1 MTPSSK
7 PRRTFRFQDFELD
20 VVAYELRRHGRRV
33 RLERR
38 PMDLLIFMVERRGE
52 LITRA
57 EIVERLWGKDVFIEV
72 ETAVNTLVRK
82 IRQALHDSS
91 EAPRFVETVQGK
103 GYRFISPVDVLT
115 GPVDPMDT
123 AGTNA
128 TLAPN
133 TAAGDTAPDAA
144 SGVPLAAVDG
154 SQRANQ
160 SHRLSTALALTAIV
174 FFGAVGAWR
183 WNAAR
188 AIPTHVRLA
197 VLPFETIRI

>member
-38 PMDLLIFMVERRGE
+38 PMDLLIFMVERRDE

-82 IRQALHDSS
+82 I
-91 EAPRFVETVQGK
+91 
-103 GYRFISPVDVLT
+103 T
-115 GPVDPMDT
+115 G
-123 AGTNA
+123 
-128 TLAPN
+128 
-133 TAAGDTAPDAA
+133 AARLVGG
-144 SGVPLAAVDG
+144 SGVCRNCPG
-154 SQRANQ
+154 QG
-160 SHRLSTALALTAIV
+160 LSIHLTRRDPYRTGRPA
-174 FFGAVGAWR
+174 GHLWY
-183 WNAAR
+183 
-188 AIPTHVRLA
+188 
-197 VLPFETIRI
+197 